1 MSETL
6 KMYEG
11 EVLDLVS
18 EAIDRGC
25 EVPEMERVC
34 GGNGW
39 VVYACVDRGC
49 EVGDVDVFEP
59 MLWVVGKF
67 PGEEGSEERVKFEM
81 RLEKVVRNFLKYKP
95 WLRVSGYKGAC

>member
-1 MSETL
+1 MDEML

-25 EVPEMERVC
+25 EVPEMQRVC

-39 VVYACVDRGC
+39 VVYACVDRDEMGA
-49 EVGDVDVFEP
+49 DRFEP

-67 PGEEGSEERVKFEM
+67 PGEDGSEERVKFEM